1 MYYTILH
8 TWIIMDFNTFIM
20 LHTWIQMDRETL
32 YYALYLDSNGLRYI
46 ILYSVH
52 GLEWTAI
59 YYSMLHTWTRMD
71 CEWTTIHY
79 IILRTCTR
87 MDCVTLYYATYI
99 DSNGLRYILLCS
111 IHGLQWTPMYYVILV
126 HGLLWTSI
134 YYIMRHTLTLMDFDK
149 HNAYIHMYIYMYLYY
164 TIIYG
169 ICNVTLIIFFF
180 YAKIH
185 YKIFLC

>member
-59 YYSMLHTWTRMD
+59 HYSMLH
-71 CEWTTIHY
+71 
-79 IILRTCTR
+79 TCTR
-87 MDCVTLYYATYI
+87 MDCDTLYWTRMDCDTLYYTMYMY
-99 DSNGLRYILLCS
+99 SNGLRYIILC
-111 IHGLQWTPMYYVILV
+111 YVHRLE
-126 HGLLWTSI
+126 WTSI
-134 YYIMRHTLTLMDFDK
+134 HFIMLNTRTPMDSDVLC
-149 HNAYIHMYIYMYLYY
+149 YTPYMGSYGLRY
-164 TIIYG
+164 TIS
-169 ICNVTLIIFFF
+169 C
-180 YAKIH
+180 AIH
-185 YKIFLC
+185 